1 MTYVFSE
8 NRDKYIGISET
19 ASGIGLMVGPIFG
32 GFLYS
37 AFGYFNSFL
46 IFGVLL
52 VVNLIVTMIITPD
65 YLNDNPEY
73 DEGLI
78 TTG

>member
-1 MTYVFSE
+1 VFSE

-32 GFLYS
+32 GFLYN

-46 IFGVLL
+46 IFGILL
-52 VVNLIVTMIITPD
+52 VINLIVTIFITPS
-65 YLNDNPEY
+65 YLNKSTDSDNDQETN
-73 DEGLI
+73 GQN
-78 TTG
+78 